1 MQVFIVAL
9 LCAGNRV
16 LSALMSLHSKAH
28 GHRAGELDKIWTLI
42 LNHMHSLFFS
52 STLTTTKKKALQV
65 VFFVELSKQHNNVVV
80 KTFVSTTLIE
90 KTVLAERI

>member
-1 MQVFIVAL
+1 M
-9 LCAGNRV
+9 
-16 LSALMSLHSKAH
+16 
-28 GHRAGELDKIWTLI
+28 
-42 LNHMHSLFFS
+42 
-52 STLTTTKKKALQV
+52 